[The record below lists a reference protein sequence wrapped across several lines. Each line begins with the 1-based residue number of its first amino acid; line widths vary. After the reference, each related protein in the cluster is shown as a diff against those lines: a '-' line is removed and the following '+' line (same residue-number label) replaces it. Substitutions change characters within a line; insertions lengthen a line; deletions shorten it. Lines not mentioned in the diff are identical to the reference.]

1 MESSNASGDFA
12 GESISLHGLHSL
24 ESGPPDATCLVVC
37 LPVLSFQ
44 AAAIENVARRRRQS
58 EEAMS
63 KSTAFSPDYAAA
75 RLRFRQAATVLGW
88 TLEAHSI
95 GLSGPR
101 DEDLTE

>member
-1 MESSNASGDFA
+1 
-12 GESISLHGLHSL
+12 
-24 ESGPPDATCLVVC
+24 
-37 LPVLSFQ
+37 
-44 AAAIENVARRRRQS
+44 
-58 EEAMS
+58 MS

-95 GLSGPR
+95 GLNGPR